1 MTDLTINQV
10 YAIGAPIVLAM
21 ILIEVFFSSI
31 YNKNL
36 YKKDDTL
43 CTIGLLTGNILM
55 VFALK
60 GITLALHFYLFQFKL
75 FNLSAL
81 MPVWALWILTFVM
94 IDLVFYFYHRISH
107 RVNFLWA
114 IHMSHHSSEEMNFA
128 VSFRQAWFGPISKLP
143 FFMVLPLIGFDPTI
157 IAVAGV
163 VSTLWGIV
171 GHTQIVGKLG
181 PLEWIFNTPS
191 HHRVHHGA
199 NRQYIDK
206 NYGNLLIIW
215 DRMFG
220 TYTPQKPELDPVY
233 GTATPLNSW
242 NPVWA
247 NFQVFSIMIKDTIKT
262 KSWKDKFR
270 VWFSETYWRPEDCIE
285 EKNPKDFY
293 KKFNPKITYDIK
305 IFSFIQMLF
314 TIAVSGSV
322 LTFVTAHQYSEIATF
337 GILIIVISMLT
348 SYLMQ
353 SKTVA
358 YRLLMFFSFFS
369 IFGIYYFEMLSLE
382 LLSTKL
388 ILAQF
393 YLNILAVITI
403 YGTQS
408 LQNINLL
415 RTKTK

>member
-114 IHMSHHSSEEMNFA
+114 IHMSHHSSEEMNFG
-128 VSFRQAWFGPISKLP
+128 VSLRQAWLGPVSKIP
-143 FFMVLPLIGFDPTI
+143 FFAILPLIGFDPTV

-163 VSTLWGIV
+163 ISTLWGVV
-171 GHTQIVGKLG
+171 GHTQMVGKLG
-181 PLEWIFNTPS
+181 PLEWILNTPS
-191 HHRVHHGA
+191 HHRVHHGS
-199 NRQYIDK
+199 NPEYIDK

-215 DRMFG
+215 DRLFG
-220 TYTPQKPELDPVY
+220 TFEPEKAKVTY
-233 GTATPLNSW
+233 GLVNNVNT
-242 NPVWA
+242 
-247 NFQVFSIMIKDTIKT
+247 
-262 KSWKDKFR
+262 
-270 VWFSETYWRPEDCIE
+270 
-285 EKNPKDFY
+285 
-293 KKFNPKITYDIK
+293 FNPIKITLMDWQAMLREIKEKEKVSEKIK
-305 IFSFIQMLF
+305 IF
-314 TIAVSGSV
+314 
-322 LTFVTAHQYSEIATF
+322 F
-337 GILIIVISMLT
+337 GAP
-348 SYLMQ
+348 Q
-353 SKTVA
+353 
-358 YRLLMFFSFFS
+358 
-369 IFGIYYFEMLSLE
+369 
-382 LLSTKL
+382 TKVK
-388 ILAQF
+388 I
-393 YLNILAVITI
+393 
-403 YGTQS
+403 
-408 LQNINLL
+408 
-415 RTKTK
+415 